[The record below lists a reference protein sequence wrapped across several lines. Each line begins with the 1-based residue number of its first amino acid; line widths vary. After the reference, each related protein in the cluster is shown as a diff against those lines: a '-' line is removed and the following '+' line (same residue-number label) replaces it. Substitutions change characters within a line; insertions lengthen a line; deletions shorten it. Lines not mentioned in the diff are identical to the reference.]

1 MKEFSFK
8 SMYWSWKELVLLLL
22 ITFLFVPLVIENLLH
37 DVLYVFLEDSLY
49 AGTITGLVMATIFT
63 VGVYVIALRPY
74 NLSWRAVGFNTFHTS
89 YWKSII
95 SWTSLLIVVSVG
107 IVILMDFLGGTT
119 ENTKTESLQNNMG
132 LWTIL
137 IAFVSAAIISPI
149 YEEIFYRG
157 FLYRWFRVKWGVPAG
172 ILLSSF
178 VFMLV
183 HIPTYNTLPI
193 NFLSGVIFSW
203 TYEKT
208 GSIYPGVIIHAAFNG
223 IAVVLTA
230 IS

>member
-8 SMYWSWKELVLLLL
+8 TTYWSWKELVLLLL
-22 ITFLFVPLVIENLLH
+22 ITFLFIPIVMENLLQGA
-37 DVLYVFLEDSLY
+37 LYVFFEDSLY
-49 AGTITGLVMATIFT
+49 AGTLTGLLMAIIFT
-63 VGVYVIALRPY
+63 AGVYVIALRPH
-74 NLSWRAVGFNTFHTS
+74 NLSWRAVGFNTFQKS

-95 SWTSLLIVVSVG
+95 FWTGMLIVISVL
-107 IVILMDFLGGTT
+107 IVIIMELLGGTT

-132 LWTIL
+132 IWSIL

-208 GSIYPGVIIHAAFNG
+208 KSIYPGMIIHAVFNG
-223 IAVVLTA
+223 IAVVLTVTG
-230 IS
+230 

>member
-8 SMYWSWKELVLLLL
+8 TMFWSWRELILLLL
-22 ITFLFVPLVIENLLH
+22 ITFLFVPIVIENLLQ
-37 DVLYVFLEDSLY
+37 DVLFVFLEDSLY
-49 AGTITGLVMATIFT
+49 SGTLTGLVMSILFT
-63 VGVYVIALRPY
+63 GGVYVIALRPY
-74 NLSWRAVGFNTFHTS
+74 NLSWRAVGFNSFQTS

-95 SWTSLLIVVSVG
+95 TWTVFLIGTSVI
-107 IVILMDFLGGTT
+107 IVILMELLGGTS
-119 ENTKTESLQNNMG
+119 ENTKTQSLQSNMG
-132 LWTIL
+132 ILTFL

-157 FLYRWFRVKWGVPAG
+157 FLYRWFRVKWGVPTG
-172 ILLSSF
+172 ILLSSS

-183 HIPTYNTLPI
+183 HIPTYNTLPV
-193 NFLSGVIFSW
+193 NFLTGVIFSW

-208 GSIYPGVIIHAAFNG
+208 GSIYPGMIIHGVFNG

-230 IS
+230 LS

>member
-8 SMYWSWKELVLLLL
+8 TMFWSWSELILLLL
-22 ITFLFVPLVIENLLH
+22 LTFLFVPIVIENLLQ

-49 AGTITGLVMATIFT
+49 SGTLTGLVMSILFT
-63 VGVYVIALRPY
+63 GGVYVIALRPY
-74 NLSWRAVGFNTFHTS
+74 NLSWRAVGFNSFQTS

-95 SWTSLLIVVSVG
+95 TWTVFLIGTSLI
-107 IVILMDFLGGTT
+107 IVILMELLGGTS
-119 ENTKTESLQNNMG
+119 ENTKTQSLQSNMG
-132 LWTIL
+132 ILSFL

-172 ILLSSF
+172 ILLSSS

-183 HIPTYNTLPI
+183 HIPSYNTLPV
-193 NFLSGVIFSW
+193 NFLTGVIFSW

-208 GSIYPGVIIHAAFNG
+208 GSIYPGMIIHGVFNG

-230 IS
+230 LS

>member
-8 SMYWSWKELVLLLL
+8 TMFWSWSELILLLL
-22 ITFLFVPLVIENLLH
+22 VTFLFVPIVIENLLQ

-49 AGTITGLVMATIFT
+49 SGTLTGLVMSILFT
-63 VGVYVIALRPY
+63 GGVYVIALRPY
-74 NLSWRAVGFNTFHTS
+74 NLSWRAVGFNSFQTS

-95 SWTSLLIVVSVG
+95 TWTVFLIGTSLI
-107 IVILMDFLGGTT
+107 IVILMELLGGTS
-119 ENTKTESLQNNMG
+119 ENTKTQSLQSNMG
-132 LWTIL
+132 ILSFL
-137 IAFVSAAIISPI
+137 IAFVSAAVISPI

-172 ILLSSF
+172 ILLSSS

-183 HIPTYNTLPI
+183 HIPTYNTLPV
-193 NFLSGVIFSW
+193 NFLTGVIFSW

-208 GSIYPGVIIHAAFNG
+208 GSIYPGMIIHGVFNG

-230 IS
+230 LS

>member
-8 SMYWSWKELVLLLL
+8 TMFWSWRELILLLL
-22 ITFLFVPLVIENLLH
+22 ITFLFVPIVIENLLQ
-37 DVLYVFLEDSLY
+37 DVLFVFLEDSLY
-49 AGTITGLVMATIFT
+49 SGTLTGLVMSILFT
-63 VGVYVIALRPY
+63 GGVYVIALRPY
-74 NLSWRAVGFNTFHTS
+74 NLSWRAVGFNSFQTS

-95 SWTSLLIVVSVG
+95 TWTVFLIGTSVI
-107 IVILMDFLGGTT
+107 IVILMELLGGTS
-119 ENTKTESLQNNMG
+119 ENTKTQSLQSNMG
-132 LWTIL
+132 ILSFL

-172 ILLSSF
+172 ILLSSS

-183 HIPTYNTLPI
+183 HIPTYNTLPV
-193 NFLSGVIFSW
+193 NFLTGVIFSW

-208 GSIYPGVIIHAAFNG
+208 GSIYPGMIIHGVFNG

-230 IS
+230 LS

>member
-8 SMYWSWKELVLLLL
+8 TMFWSWSELILLLL
-22 ITFLFVPLVIENLLH
+22 VTFLFVPIVIENLLQ

-49 AGTITGLVMATIFT
+49 SGTLTGLVMSILFT
-63 VGVYVIALRPY
+63 GGVYVIALRPY
-74 NLSWRAVGFNTFHTS
+74 NLSWRAVGFNSFQTS

-95 SWTSLLIVVSVG
+95 TWTVFLIGTSLI
-107 IVILMDFLGGTT
+107 IVILMELLGGTS
-119 ENTKTESLQNNMG
+119 ENTKTQSLQSNMG
-132 LWTIL
+132 ILSFL

-157 FLYRWFRVKWGVPAG
+157 FLYRWFRVKLGVPAG
-172 ILLSSF
+172 ILLSSS

-183 HIPTYNTLPI
+183 HIPTYNTLPV
-193 NFLSGVIFSW
+193 NFLTGVIFSW

-208 GSIYPGVIIHAAFNG
+208 GSIYPGMIIHGVFNG

-230 IS
+230 LS

>member
-8 SMYWSWKELVLLLL
+8 TMSWSWKELIPLLL
-22 ITFLFVPLVIENLLH
+22 ITFLFVPIVIENLIQ

-49 AGTITGLVMATIFT
+49 SGTLTGLLMAIIFSS
-63 VGVYVIALRPY
+63 GVYVIALRPY
-74 NLSWRAVGFNTFHTS
+74 NLSWRAVGFNTFQTS

-95 SWTSLLIVVSVG
+95 SWTSLLIVIS
-107 IVILMDFLGGTT
+107 IVIIILMELLGGTT
-119 ENTKTESLQNNMG
+119 ENTKTESLQNNIG
-132 LWTIL
+132 IWTIL

-178 VFMLV
+178 VFTLV

-208 GSIYPGVIIHAAFNG
+208 KSIYPGMIIHAVFNG

-230 IS
+230 IG

>member
-8 SMYWSWKELVLLLL
+8 TMFWSWSELILLLL
-22 ITFLFVPLVIENLLH
+22 VTFLFVPIVIENLLQ

-49 AGTITGLVMATIFT
+49 SGTLTGLVMSILFT
-63 VGVYVIALRPY
+63 GGVYVIALRPY
-74 NLSWRAVGFNTFHTS
+74 NLSWRAVGFNSFQTS

-95 SWTSLLIVVSVG
+95 TWTVFLIGTSLI
-107 IVILMDFLGGTT
+107 IVILMELLGGTS
-119 ENTKTESLQNNMG
+119 ENTKTQSLQSNMG
-132 LWTIL
+132 ILSFL
-137 IAFVSAAIISPI
+137 IAFVSAAVISPI

-157 FLYRWFRVKWGVPAG
+157 FLYRWFRVKWGVATG
-172 ILLSSF
+172 ILLSSS

-183 HIPTYNTLPI
+183 HIPTYNTLPV
-193 NFLSGVIFSW
+193 NFLTGVIFSW

-208 GSIYPGVIIHAAFNG
+208 GSIYPGMIIHGFFNG

-230 IS
+230 LS

>member
-8 SMYWSWKELVLLLL
+8 TMFWSWRELILLLF
-22 ITFLFVPLVIENLLH
+22 ITFLFVPIVIENLLQ
-37 DVLYVFLEDSLY
+37 DVLFVFLEDSLY
-49 AGTITGLVMATIFT
+49 SGTLTGLVMSILFT
-63 VGVYVIALRPY
+63 GGVYVIALRPY
-74 NLSWRAVGFNTFHTS
+74 NLSWRAVGFNSFQTS

-95 SWTSLLIVVSVG
+95 TWTVFLIGTSVI
-107 IVILMDFLGGTT
+107 IVILMELLGGTS
-119 ENTKTESLQNNMG
+119 ENTKTQSLQSNMG
-132 LWTIL
+132 ILSFL

-157 FLYRWFRVKWGVPAG
+157 FLYRWFRIKWGVPAG
-172 ILLSSF
+172 ILLSSS

-183 HIPTYNTLPI
+183 HIPTYNTLPV
-193 NFLSGVIFSW
+193 NFLTGVIFSW

-208 GSIYPGVIIHAAFNG
+208 GSIYPGMIIHGVFNG

-230 IS
+230 LS

>member
-8 SMYWSWKELVLLLL
+8 TMFWSWSELILLLL
-22 ITFLFVPLVIENLLH
+22 VTFLFVPIVIENLLQ

-49 AGTITGLVMATIFT
+49 SGTLTGLVMSILFT
-63 VGVYVIALRPY
+63 GGVYVIALRPY
-74 NLSWRAVGFNTFHTS
+74 NLSWRAVGFNSFQTS

-95 SWTSLLIVVSVG
+95 TWTVFLIGTSLI
-107 IVILMDFLGGTT
+107 IVILMELLGGTS
-119 ENTKTESLQNNMG
+119 ENTKTQSLQSNMG
-132 LWTIL
+132 IL
-137 IAFVSAAIISPI
+137 SFLFAFVSAAIISPI

-157 FLYRWFRVKWGVPAG
+157 FLYRWFRVKLGVPAG
-172 ILLSSF
+172 ILLSSS

-183 HIPTYNTLPI
+183 HIPSYNTLPV
-193 NFLSGVIFSW
+193 NFLTGVIFSW

-208 GSIYPGVIIHAAFNG
+208 GSIYPGMIIHGVFNG

-230 IS
+230 LS